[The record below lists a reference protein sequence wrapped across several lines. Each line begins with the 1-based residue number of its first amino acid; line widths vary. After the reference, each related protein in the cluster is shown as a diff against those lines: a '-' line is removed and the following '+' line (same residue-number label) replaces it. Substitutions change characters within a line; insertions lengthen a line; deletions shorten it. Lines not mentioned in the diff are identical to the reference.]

1 MVQEIIVILFLTLA
15 YYLMKTINFTTK
27 GTCCRQILIELDD
40 ANRVLN
46 VKFNGGCNGNLKGI
60 AALITGMDADEVRKR
75 LAGIKCGMKE
85 TSCPDQLAKAL
96 ESLDD

>member
-1 MVQEIIVILFLTLA
+1 
-15 YYLMKTINFTTK
+15 MKTINFTTK

-40 ANRVLN
+40 ANRVMN
-46 VKFNGGCNGNLKGI
+46 VKFNLKGI
-60 AALITGMDADEVRKR
+60 TALITGMDADEVRKR